1 MRCDARGIAGFWFAT
16 HTRLVYT
23 VIMKNVT
30 FSADEALIE
39 AARRKARTAN
49 RTLNDEFRAWLED
62 YVQRDEQASRAGAFL
77 DHVVQYASTGGYRY
91 SRDEMN
97 ER

>member
-1 MRCDARGIAGFWFAT
+1 
-16 HTRLVYT
+16 VYT
-23 VIMKNVT
+23 GIVKNVT

-49 RTLNDEFRAWLED
+49 RTLNDEFRSWLED
-62 YVQRDEQASRAGAFL
+62 YVRRDEQASRAAAFL
-77 DHVVQYASTGGYRY
+77 DHVLQYASTGGHRY

>member
-1 MRCDARGIAGFWFAT
+1 
-16 HTRLVYT
+16 
-23 VIMKNVT
+23 MKNVT

-62 YVQRDEQASRAGAFL
+62 YVGRGERAARASAL
-77 DHVVQYASTGGYRY
+77 IDHVSQYASTGGRRF

-97 ER
+97 AR